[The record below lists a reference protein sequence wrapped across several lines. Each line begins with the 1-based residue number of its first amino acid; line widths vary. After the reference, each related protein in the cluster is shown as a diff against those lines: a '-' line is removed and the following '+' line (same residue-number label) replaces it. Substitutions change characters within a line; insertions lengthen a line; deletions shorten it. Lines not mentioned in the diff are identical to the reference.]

1 MKTKWTAQNIPSQ
14 QGHRVLITGANSG
27 IGFHTALELA
37 RRGAEVI
44 LPARTRDKANTA
56 VAAIHREVPNAQ
68 VVPEVLD
75 LADLSSVRAFAGR
88 ILTRY
93 PQPSLD
99 LLINNAG
106 VMAVPQRELTP
117 DGYERQFATN
127 YLGPFA
133 LTALLFR
140 AVKPQPGSRI
150 VIVSS
155 SASNMGKI
163 DFDNL
168 QSERRYS
175 PMWGAYAQSKL
186 ADSIFAIELHRRLT
200 AAHSPI
206 IVTAAHP
213 GYAITNLQTSGP
225 GDMPFYHPMKIA
237 MTVLKP
243 ILSHDAHHGALPTL
257 FAATDPGA
265 TPGRLLRSQRLPG
278 TERSARPSK
287 DRPRGSQP
295 RGSPKALVHQ

>member
-1 MKTKWTAQNIPSQ
+1 M
-14 QGHRVLITGANSG
+14 
-27 IGFHTALELA
+27 
-37 RRGAEVI
+37 I

-133 LTALLFR
+133 LTALLFS

-175 PMWGAYAQSKL
+175 PMW
-186 ADSIFAIELHRRLT
+186 ERTR
-200 AAHSPI
+200 SPNWP
-206 IVTAAHP
+206 TPSSPSNSSA
-213 GYAITNLQTSGP
+213 
-225 GDMPFYHPMKIA
+225 
-237 MTVLKP
+237 VLP
-243 ILSHDAHHGALPTL
+243 PRI
-257 FAATDPGA
+257 
-265 TPGRLLRSQRLPG
+265 
-278 TERSARPSK
+278 RPSSSP
-287 DRPRGSQP
+287 PRIP
-295 RGSPKALVHQ
+295 VTPSPTCKPAAPETCLSTTP